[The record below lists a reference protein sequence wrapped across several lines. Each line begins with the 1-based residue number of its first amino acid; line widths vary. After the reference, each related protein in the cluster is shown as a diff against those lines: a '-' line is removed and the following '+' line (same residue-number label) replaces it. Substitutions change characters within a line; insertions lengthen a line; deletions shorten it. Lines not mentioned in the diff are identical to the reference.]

1 MLNLLKDGKVVKQV
15 QNGSSLNY
23 DGIYVSPAYAG
34 WSHGDYELVEAPP
47 VEPTAPDLESTRAS
61 ALSTVDSQAEQQRLI
76 HITPGVGQSMTYARK
91 VEEAKAFLVDPEGD
105 YPMLSAS
112 VGIDGDNMEQ
122 VAQIVL
128 NLDYQ
133 WSLIGAHIESVR
145 LAAKAEINAATT
157 VEEIEAILANVNW
170 QSA

>member
-1 MLNLLKDGKVVKQV
+1 MPINKALL
-15 QNGSSLNY
+15 
-23 DGIYVSPAYAG
+23 ITPAMKKADAI
-34 WSHGDYELVEAPP
+34 SD
-47 VEPTAPDLESTRAS
+47 
-61 ALSTVDSQAEQQRLI
+61 ALIEIDSQAEQQRLI

-91 VEEAKAFLVDPEGD
+91 VEEAKAFIADPEGD

-112 VGIDGDNMEQ
+112 VGIDGDSLEQ
-122 VAQIVL
+122 VAQIIL

-145 LAAKAEINAATT
+145 LAAKAGINAAKT
-157 VEEIEAILANVNW
+157 VSEIEDILANINW